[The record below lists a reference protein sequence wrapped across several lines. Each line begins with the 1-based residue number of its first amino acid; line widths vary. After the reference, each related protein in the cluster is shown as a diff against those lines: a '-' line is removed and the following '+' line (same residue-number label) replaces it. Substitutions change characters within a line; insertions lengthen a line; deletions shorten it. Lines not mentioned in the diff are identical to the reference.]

1 LTMIDNLKKAFSNS
15 IIYSI
20 GNLGTKIIGLIL
32 IPIYTRKLTTTDYGM
47 LGVLEVTADM
57 LIAVF
62 SLALYNA
69 FIRLY
74 WDDEYR
80 NRQKEMFFTSLMTVA
95 FVAVLMVLGFYPFL
109 NRISVLLLGSSDY
122 NSLIVLMLV
131 SAGLKIILRIPST
144 LLRIREKAVLYT
156 IANIARL
163 IVILGVTIY
172 LIIGLG
178 HKVDAIFE
186 AQIVGQCFYL
196 IFLLPYIIKNIKL
209 KFNFRILKGMMDYC
223 LPLIF
228 SSVSGILLTLG
239 DRYCLRYLTTFSE
252 VGIYNLGYKVANVI
266 KVFFISSVQLALPP
280 MIFKMIDQPG
290 SKRFYSKIMT
300 YIAFGIMLLI
310 LGVSIYGRE
319 IIRVLAKNSSYWD
332 AYIVIPIL
340 SMSMLFL
347 MLKHVSTTGLTI
359 KKRTAVL
366 ARMVVAVAILNIV
379 LNLLLIPSLGII
391 GASLAT
397 LISRIAHFGIIYYFA
412 QKAYKIPYELKKI
425 IIVIVVGIVLYL
437 LSLLTTDLV
446 LIPRL
451 GIKLILVILFPI
463 LLYPLGFYE
472 EIELI
477 RIKQAWQKLRNP
489 GNWFRK

>member
-1 LTMIDNLKKAFSNS
+1 
-15 IIYSI
+15 
-20 GNLGTKIIGLIL
+20 
-32 IPIYTRKLTTTDYGM
+32 
-47 LGVLEVTADM
+47 
-57 LIAVF
+57 
-62 SLALYNA
+62 
-69 FIRLY
+69 
-74 WDDEYR
+74 
-80 NRQKEMFFTSLMTVA
+80 
-95 FVAVLMVLGFYPFL
+95 
-109 NRISVLLLGSSDY
+109 
-122 NSLIVLMLV
+122 
-131 SAGLKIILRIPST
+131 
-144 LLRIREKAVLYT
+144 
-156 IANIARL
+156 
-163 IVILGVTIY
+163 
-172 LIIGLG
+172 
-178 HKVDAIFE
+178 
-186 AQIVGQCFYL
+186 
-196 IFLLPYIIKNIKL
+196 
-209 KFNFRILKGMMDYC
+209 MMDYC

-397 LISRIAHFGIIYYFA
+397 LISRIAHFGIIYYLA

>member
-1 LTMIDNLKKAFSNS
+1 
-15 IIYSI
+15 
-20 GNLGTKIIGLIL
+20 
-32 IPIYTRKLTTTDYGM
+32 M

-477 RIKQAWQKLRNP
+477 RIKQAWQKLQNP